1 MESITISPEALGL
14 FSVPQYWQKEKVKGE
29 NRNKRKEKWE
39 GKRRM
44 GSLKEKKGK
53 QKEKGRERIKRVKRI
68 KMESVLHDD
77 VLWLL
82 LFLLQFNTLVT
93 SK

>member
-1 MESITISPEALGL
+1 M
-14 FSVPQYWQKEKVKGE
+14 
-29 NRNKRKEKWE
+29 
-39 GKRRM
+39 
-44 GSLKEKKGK
+44 KEKKEK

-68 KMESVLHDD
+68 KMESVLRDD

-93 SK
+93 FK